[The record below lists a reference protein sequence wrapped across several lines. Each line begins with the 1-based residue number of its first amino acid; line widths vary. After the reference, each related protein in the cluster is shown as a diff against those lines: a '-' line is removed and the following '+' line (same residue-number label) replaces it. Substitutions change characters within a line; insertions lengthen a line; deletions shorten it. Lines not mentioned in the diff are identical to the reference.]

1 MDPKVAQYKIENF
14 DRPSIMSK
22 LQYNL
27 QNLDPNSKR
36 IANIQVTNVAKYD
49 AKTRKTM
56 DPSIVSLMGT
66 PNEEYAKK
74 YAEIYKAEREKVY
87 SQTGLGKRRKTR
99 KHKRRARKT
108 RRV

>member
-1 MDPKVAQYKIENF
+1 MDPKVEQYKIENF

-27 QNLDPNSKR
+27 QNLDPNAKR

-66 PNEEYAKK
+66 PNEEYAKQ
-74 YAEIYKAEREKVY
+74 YAKVYTAEREKVY
-87 SQTGLGKRRKTR
+87 KQTGLGKRRKT
-99 KHKRRARKT
+99 KRRARKT
-108 RRV
+108 LRK

>member
-1 MDPKVAQYKIENF
+1 MDPKVEQYKIENF

-27 QNLDPNSKR
+27 QNLDPNAKR

-66 PNEEYAKK
+66 PNEEYAKQ
-74 YAEIYKAEREKVY
+74 YAEIYSSEREKVY
-87 SQTGLGKRRKTR
+87 KQTGLGKRRKT
-99 KHKRRARKT
+99 KRRARKT
-108 RRV
+108 LRK

>member
-1 MDPKVAQYKIENF
+1 MDEKTEKYKIENF

-27 QNLDPNSKR
+27 QNLDPTAKR
-36 IANIQVTNVAKYD
+36 SANIQITNVAKYD

-74 YAEIYKAEREKVY
+74 YAEIYKAERERVY
-87 SQTGLGKRRKTR
+87 GQTGLGRRRKT
-99 KHKRRARKT
+99 KRRVRKT
-108 RRV
+108 IRK